1 MRRVIWVCIALY
13 AVAMEAVAFGAK
25 QIVGNFG
32 VVGGLATIGAM
43 YGAARYFERERP
55 R

>member
-1 MRRVIWVCIALY
+1 MRPIIWVCIAVY
-13 AVAMEAVAFGAK
+13 ALVAFCAK

-32 VVGGLATIGAM
+32 VVGGLVTIAAM
-43 YGAARYFERERP
+43 YGSAVYWERRH

>member
-1 MRRVIWVCIALY
+1 MRGVIWVCIALY

-32 VVGGLATIGAM
+32 IVGGLVTIAAM
-43 YGAARYFERERP
+43 YGAAVYWERR
-55 R
+55 RR